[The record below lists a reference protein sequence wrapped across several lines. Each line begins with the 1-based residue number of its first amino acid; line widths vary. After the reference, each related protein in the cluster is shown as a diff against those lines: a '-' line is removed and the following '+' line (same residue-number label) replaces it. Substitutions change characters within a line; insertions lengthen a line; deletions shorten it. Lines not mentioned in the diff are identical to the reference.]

1 MCSFLWIMS
10 LRWERYMDRL
20 IFEGRFLVNLVGGIV
35 RQDDLK
41 AIHSRIDWEHMYRT
55 ADYHKIANVVYL
67 GILGNGEKVPE
78 RWMERFFGRYQES
91 LSYSDTSEDGER
103 GY

>member
-1 MCSFLWIMS
+1 M
-10 LRWERYMDRL
+10 
-20 IFEGRFLVNLVGGIV
+20 NLAGGIV

-78 RWMERFFGRYQES
+78 RWMGTVFWAVDHGVAVIRRYI
-91 LSYSDTSEDGER
+91 G
-103 GY
+103 GC

>member
-1 MCSFLWIMS
+1 
-10 LRWERYMDRL
+10 MDRI
-20 IFEGRFLVNLVGGIV
+20 IFEGRFLVNLAGGIV

-78 RWMERFFGRYQES
+78 RWMERFLGGIRSRCHTAIHRRMLSVRY
-91 LSYSDTSEDGER
+91 
-103 GY
+103 